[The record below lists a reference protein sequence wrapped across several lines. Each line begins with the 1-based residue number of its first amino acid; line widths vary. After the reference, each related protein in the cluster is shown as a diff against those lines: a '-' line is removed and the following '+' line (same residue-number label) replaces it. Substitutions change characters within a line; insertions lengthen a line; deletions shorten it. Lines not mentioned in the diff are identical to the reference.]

1 MVQLTCDLIT
11 RIIAFKFLNF
21 PAALNTSQDLNTA
34 RLLQAS
40 GAAPAVDVTFAV
52 ALPAA
57 SRNSLL
63 VVQSA
68 SPVVRAQFAGWFVYA
83 MGGQGYDVNAEI
95 TSISAQVHYRCKA
108 TFSVWKPGHGLH
120 LPQEGLKQSKLA
132 GWFVYAMGARAMA

>member
-1 MVQLTCDLIT
+1 M
-11 RIIAFKFLNF
+11 
-21 PAALNTSQDLNTA
+21 
-34 RLLQAS
+34 
-40 GAAPAVDVTFAV
+40 DVTFAV

-95 TSISAQVHYRCKA
+95 TSISAQVRDF
-108 TFSVWKPGHGLH
+108 TNV
-120 LPQEGLKQSKLA
+120 LKTAMSTHHIQS
-132 GWFVYAMGARAMA
+132 

>member
-1 MVQLTCDLIT
+1 MPDGTEHHGGYQG
-11 RIIAFKFLNF
+11 
-21 PAALNTSQDLNTA
+21 TA
-34 RLLQAS
+34 QGFRVWAEHLKQCYLQVS

-68 SPVVRAQFAGWFVYA
+68 SPVVRAQFSGWFVYA

-95 TSISAQVHYRCKA
+95 TSISAQVQSCTNLQSIAILIYRDEMIAK
-108 TFSVWKPGHGLH
+108 S
-120 LPQEGLKQSKLA
+120 
-132 GWFVYAMGARAMA
+132 